1 MLKSPPASAHSPP
14 PPPTYQPHS
23 LNLFLFCWSQRR
35 IQCGPYSPS
44 APEVPK
50 GHKRKPFSRSLFY
63 IYIFY
68 TFTSLFAELAPDMQV
83 VLPITMSLKSLVIS
97 FPRPLHYSF
106 PALPLWPFHSL
117 SHCSS
122 HPALLHSQRLKIKEI
137 KHRYWVLACE
147 LT

>member
-1 MLKSPPASAHSPP
+1 MDPIPLQH
-14 PPPTYQPHS
+14 
-23 LNLFLFCWSQRR
+23 LRC
-35 IQCGPYSPS
+35 
-44 APEVPK
+44 PK
-50 GHKRKPFSRSLFY
+50 ATKENHFHDLSSTY
-63 IYIFY
+63 IYSTLPPLY
-68 TFTSLFAELAPDMQV
+68 SRHTEQVPDLQV

-137 KHRYWVLACE
+137 KHRHSLSTSLMQRRNHQSY
-147 LT
+147 LTLLLPPPLSASA